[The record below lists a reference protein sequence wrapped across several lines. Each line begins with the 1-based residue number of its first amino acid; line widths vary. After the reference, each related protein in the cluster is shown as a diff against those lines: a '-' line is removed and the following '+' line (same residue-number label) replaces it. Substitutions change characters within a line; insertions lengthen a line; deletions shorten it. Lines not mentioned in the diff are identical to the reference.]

1 MHSPTEAA
9 NIAESRFPAEEA
21 EPKIFVIDDDESV
34 RAALDS
40 LFRAAGLKAECFTST
55 EEFRRRARIAGPVC
69 LVLDVRMP
77 EQSGLEFQ
85 HELAAQAVEIPIVF
99 ITGHGNIPMSVNA
112 MKGGAIEFL
121 TKPFNA
127 RDLIEAIR
135 RGLEQDAARRRKAQV
150 LDRVRRRFQ
159 AMTERQREVMS
170 FVVSGLLNKQIA
182 ARLNISEIAVKVHR
196 RKVMRKM
203 GADSLVDLVRIADS
217 LSSPR

>member
-1 MHSPTEAA
+1 
-9 NIAESRFPAEEA
+9 
-21 EPKIFVIDDDESV
+21 
-34 RAALDS
+34 
-40 LFRAAGLKAECFTST
+40 
-55 EEFRRRARIAGPVC
+55 
-69 LVLDVRMP
+69 
-77 EQSGLEFQ
+77 
-85 HELAAQAVEIPIVF
+85 
-99 ITGHGNIPMSVNA
+99 MSVNA